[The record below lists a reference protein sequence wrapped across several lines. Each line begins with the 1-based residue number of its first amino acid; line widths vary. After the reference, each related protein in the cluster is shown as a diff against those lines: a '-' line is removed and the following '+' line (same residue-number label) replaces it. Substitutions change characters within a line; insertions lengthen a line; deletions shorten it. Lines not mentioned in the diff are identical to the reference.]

1 MLDLRSLWGSCL
13 VLVEPPGII
22 LTSGSRVLRVGPVF
36 LGMHGLMGQ
45 DCSPRR
51 PSICKGSPPPFP
63 PGPARN
69 GCMQERQ
76 LDSFFFLGLGE
87 EQGLVMDLPEN
98 SLRMVPGGT
107 ARPCVL

>member
-1 MLDLRSLWGSCL
+1 
-13 VLVEPPGII
+13 
-22 LTSGSRVLRVGPVF
+22 
-36 LGMHGLMGQ
+36 MGQ

-51 PSICKGSPPPFP
+51 PSIAKGRGLSPLFP

-69 GCMQERQ
+69 GCRQERQ

-98 SLRMVPGGT
+98 SFRVIPGGS